1 MGVGGAVEYR
11 LNELIGLEAA
21 LAFAKTPDIDFDN
34 NGSSTDIGE
43 GPSITPLQFAVNFH
57 VLTTD
62 KWDLYAGPRVAF
74 VSFGDFDLNVDGQR
88 VNYNVDDEFGWGATA
103 GVSYQVGNGPIS
115 LVAELSYLDVEMNVK
130 EVSSTTTE
138 SLDFNPT
145 IGNLGI
151 RVQF

>member
-1 MGVGGAVEYR
+1 V
-11 LNELIGLEAA
+11 
-21 LAFAKTPDIDFDN
+21 
-34 NGSSTDIGE
+34 
-43 GPSITPLQFAVNFH
+43 PLQFAVNFH
-57 VLTTD
+57 VLTTE
-62 KWDLYAGPRVAF
+62 KWDLYARPRVAF

-88 VNYNVDDEFGWGATA
+88 VDYNVDDEFGWGATA

-130 EVSSTTTE
+130 EVGSTTTE
-138 SLDFNPT
+138 SLAFNPT